1 MTSGAVD
8 ASCDAFRGCG
18 LWEEGEYCTA
28 EGESNHWIQAV
39 RWGGFQLRFWIV
51 RNVSIRS
58 SRFRMEISGCRFSLS
73 GMAIRNGGIWGHFSE
88 NAALSSFTGLSL
100 PFILSQTPFRY
111 RPACTS
117 FGLCPPCVHFFWF
130 VPSFPSVK
138 TVSGRLM
145 PAARRNKPDGSLSL
159 RALSARLRTMRT
171 PGNEMTRQVL
181 QQ

>member
-1 MTSGAVD
+1 MTSGAVY

-28 EGESNHWIQAV
+28 EDEPNHWIQAV

-58 SRFRMEISGCRFSLS
+58 SRFRMEITGCRFSLS
-73 GMAIRNGGIWGHFSE
+73 GMAIPNGGIWGHFSK

-111 RPACTS
+111 
-117 FGLCPPCVHFFWF
+117 HFFWF
-130 VPSFPSVK
+130 VPSFPSVT